1 MHILYEKSAKKYI
14 QQKKRKLHV
23 NFFKNFL
30 KMFSS
35 AKNFSKEVAHILVD
49 NITFGR
55 ERHVKD
61 FFKIEIFFNLYFF
74 IYTAVLVPAAG

>member
-1 MHILYEKSAKKYI
+1 
-14 QQKKRKLHV
+14 
-23 NFFKNFL
+23 
-30 KMFSS
+30 MFSS

-61 FFKIEIFFNLYFF
+61 FFKIEIFF
-74 IYTAVLVPAAG
+74 